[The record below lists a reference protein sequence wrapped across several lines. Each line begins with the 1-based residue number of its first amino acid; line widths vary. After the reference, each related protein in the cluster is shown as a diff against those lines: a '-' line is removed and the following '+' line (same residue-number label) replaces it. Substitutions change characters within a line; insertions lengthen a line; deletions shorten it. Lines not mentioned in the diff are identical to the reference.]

1 MERGQH
7 YFAQEEFEE
16 GQDVF
21 EKVHHELKKRC
32 KALLKISLGQRKTNR
47 TLKKMMDKKK
57 RKNLELEKAHEAAKE
72 KAMEDKVEFTAVLQ
86 LEEISKEEL
95 AALEEYKQWETEFYD
110 LAYRLWE
117 LAGRAMANQASCL
130 EKLSDYTEAIE
141 IYEGSLEHLL
151 VYKKKMTNSHIKRCE
166 LYLLNTHINR
176 IEDAFDVATTLFEE
190 KRYLGAYR
198 NFELCRGYAK
208 EAMKC
213 AIKLKLYKDY
223 FKLFHEFSF

>member
-1 MERGQH
+1 
-7 YFAQEEFEE
+7 
-16 GQDVF
+16 
-21 EKVHHELKKRC
+21 
-32 KALLKISLGQRKTNR
+32 
-47 TLKKMMDKKK
+47 MMDKKK
-57 RKNLELEKAHEAAKE
+57 RKNLELEKAHEAAKA
-72 KAMEDKVEFTAVLQ
+72 KAIEDKVEFTAVLQ

-141 IYEGSLEHLL
+141 IYEGSSEHLL
-151 VYKKKMTNSHIKRCE
+151 VYKKNDTPHIKRCE

-176 IEDAFDVATTLFEE
+176 IEDAFDVATTFVRGE

-198 NFELCRGYAK
+198 KFRVMPWIC
-208 EAMKC
+208 
-213 AIKLKLYKDY
+213 
-223 FKLFHEFSF
+223 